1 MTAELERALK
11 RHTQWVGTYRKSGEL
26 KLIQVWLTV
35 NDGVIEFL
43 TGGDSYKVKRLK
55 RDPRAVC
62 NIGGKNGPEIKGTAE
77 IVSDKEAAWRVY
89 RAYWKTHPIIMLV
102 LGRSISR
109 HIKSGSQVLIRI
121 QPDDPDLLR
130 GVTDPVI

>member
-62 NIGGKNGPEIKGTAE
+62 NVGSKNGPEIRGTAE
-77 IVSDKEAAWRVY
+77 VVSDKEAAWRVY

-102 LGRSISR
+102 IGLSISR

-121 QPDDPDLLR
+121 RPDNPDLLR
-130 GVTDPVI
+130 GVTDPII